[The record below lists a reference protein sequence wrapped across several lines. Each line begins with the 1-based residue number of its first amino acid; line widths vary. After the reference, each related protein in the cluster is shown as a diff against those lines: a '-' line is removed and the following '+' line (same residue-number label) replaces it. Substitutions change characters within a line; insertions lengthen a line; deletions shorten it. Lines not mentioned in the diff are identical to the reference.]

1 MRMTEVT
8 LSTRLFRRNISG
20 LHEQNAGN
28 VFFNTG
34 TFFNQAKGSLKR
46 REFILNFLNNKFA
59 LMILPAMLR
68 SMSPVIVS
76 QIRPLLEQLELAA
89 NSTENPWD
97 NIFVEFL
104 KGLLVDFAAT
114 LSDPET
120 LQGK

>member
-1 MRMTEVT
+1 M
-8 LSTRLFRRNISG
+8 
-20 LHEQNAGN
+20 
-28 VFFNTG
+28 
-34 TFFNQAKGSLKR
+34 
-46 REFILNFLNNKFA
+46 NFLNNKFA